1 MLSVGEGQGRSKQ
14 NNRTGLVHTAEQY
27 RHAVEQS
34 GYTEQ
39 ELRGHCTD
47 YTATQNLVPV
57 APCSDAKR
65 NYRSTSQGGNPT
77 VMELR

>member
-1 MLSVGEGQGRSKQ
+1 VGESQGRPKQ
-14 NNRTGLVHTAEQY
+14 NNRTGLVHPAKRY
-27 RHAVEQS
+27 RYAVEQS

-39 ELRGHCTD
+39 ELHGHRTN
-47 YTATQNLVPV
+47 YRATQNLVPT

-65 NYRSTSQGGNPT
+65 NYRSKSQGGDPT